1 MPWPERYGETELKK
15 KETAMSISGI
25 GNNQVLNNLQA
36 TGETRNE
43 GRVRHRED
51 HNDEDG
57 LHARHAE
64 QGGRHGFMKSVLQTL
79 KELGVV
85 PSAKESGAAT
95 VPDSSAVAVTVTL
108 EITTISISSS
118 TVSASDTGAVAVTD
132 PNSNAGTA
140 AATGAQPADKDDHDG
155 EKTGG
160 MREIRHALHAFMH
173 SLIQA
178 LSQVNP
184 AAQAPGEDDDDD
196 DGGFAVNA
204 TPVHAAYGNT
214 VTNLQGLAQSLS
226 LNEAASTQS
235 ASLDALN
242 NDFQKLLEA
251 LGANSAAATD
261 QAAATTD
268 VTLQSFLQALSLNLS
283 NNPGANTG
291 GLGIPG
297 GLINSAA

>member
-1 MPWPERYGETELKK
+1 MC
-15 KETAMSISGI
+15 ISGI
-25 GNNQVLNNLQA
+25 GNNPVLNDLQA
-36 TGETRNE
+36 TRETRNE

-51 HNDEDG
+51 RHEEDD
-57 LHARHAE
+57 LHVRHAE

-95 VPDSSAVAVTVTL
+95 SQGSSAVAVTVTL

-118 TVSASDTGAVAVTD
+118 TVSASDAGAVAAAD
-132 PNSNAGTA
+132 PDSNAGTA
-140 AATGAQPADKDDHDG
+140 AATGAQPADEDDHDG
-155 EKTGG
+155 EKAGG
-160 MREIRHALHAFMH
+160 MREVRHALHAFMH

-184 AAQAPGEDDDDD
+184 AAQASGEDDSDED
-196 DGGFAVNA
+196 GFAVNA
-204 TPVHAAYGNT
+204 APVHAAYGNT
-214 VTNLQGLAQSLS
+214 VTNLQGLAQSLG
-226 LNEAASTQS
+226 LDAAASTPG

-242 NDFQKLLEA
+242 SDFQKLLEA

-261 QAAATTD
+261 PAAASTD
-268 VTLQSFLQALSLNLS
+268 VTLQSFLQTLSQNLS

-291 GLGIPG
+291 GIGIPG

>member
-1 MPWPERYGETELKK
+1 MC
-15 KETAMSISGI
+15 ISGI
-25 GNNQVLNNLQA
+25 GNNQVLNDLQA
-36 TGETRNE
+36 TNETRNE
-43 GRVRHRED
+43 GRVRHREGR
-51 HNDEDG
+51 HEEDG

-95 VPDSSAVAVTVTL
+95 SQGSSAVAVTVTL

-118 TVSASDTGAVAVTD
+118 TVSASDAGAVAAAD
-132 PNSNAGTA
+132 PDSNAGTA
-140 AATGAQPADKDDHDG
+140 AATGAQPADEDDHDG

-160 MREIRHALHAFMH
+160 MREVRHALHAFMH
-173 SLIQA
+173 SLRQA

-184 AAQAPGEDDDDD
+184 AAQASGEDDGDDD
-196 DGGFAVNA
+196 DGFAINA
-204 TPVHAAYGNT
+204 APVHAAYGNT
-214 VTNLQGLAQSLS
+214 VTNLQGLAQSLG
-226 LNEAASTQS
+226 LDTAASAPG

-261 QAAATTD
+261 PASASTD
-268 VTLQSFLQALSLNLS
+268 VTLQSFLQALSLNLP

>member
-1 MPWPERYGETELKK
+1 
-15 KETAMSISGI
+15 MSISGI
-25 GNNQVLNNLQA
+25 GNNQVLNDLQA
-36 TGETRNE
+36 TRETRNE
-43 GRVRHRED
+43 GRVRHRD
-51 HNDEDG
+51 GHHDEDR
-57 LHARHAE
+57 LQARRAE
-64 QGGRHGFMKSVLQTL
+64 HGGRHGFMKSVLQTL

-85 PSAKESGAAT
+85 PSAKESGVAASQG
-95 VPDSSAVAVTVTL
+95 SSALSVTVTL

-118 TVSASDTGAVAVTD
+118 VYASDAGATAATD
-132 PNSNAGTA
+132 PASNEPAA
-140 AATGAQPADKDDHDG
+140 AATVPQPADEDEHDG

-160 MREIRHALHAFMH
+160 MREVRHALHAFMH

-184 AAQAPGEDDDDD
+184 AAEVPGEDDSDE

-204 TPVHAAYGNT
+204 SPVHAAYGNA
-214 VTNLQGLAQSLS
+214 VTNLQGLAQSLGVDTY
-226 LNEAASTQS
+226 ASTPNTG
-235 ASLDALN
+235 LDALN
-242 NDFQKLLEA
+242 DDFQKLLEA
-251 LGANSAAATD
+251 LGANSAVAG
-261 QAAATTD
+261 TD